1 MKNFKY
7 IILCFVLISFFVLSA
22 CGDIDGTYQQLQSPF
37 NSSISVSSSVSDSS
51 EFKGSLP
58 IQDESVDCLKIEY
71 DNNELVRVGNFIP
84 DAVIDIKYATAD
96 NFTGGKI
103 YTFNDAY
110 LRYGTVMK
118 LKKACDSL
126 RAQGYRLLIWDAFR
140 PQSAQF
146 TLYEN
151 ASDEDKAFLANP
163 DSKSQHSAGRTA
175 DVSMV
180 KLDGSEVE
188 MPTGFDD
195 FTSKSDRDYSDVSKE
210 AAQNSRIL
218 EKALEDA
225 GFIGYQK
232 EWWHYT
238 DSDKYDFDDIKT
250 VKLINKDKTVYE
262 ADCDEYISLKKSPDS
277 GSEVL
282 CKVNKGEKLKPISW
296 GNKYIRVQYKTY
308 VGYVSVDYLK

>member
-1 MKNFKY
+1 MKSLKY
-7 IILCFVLISFFVLSA
+7 IFLCFALVLTFMLSA

-37 NSSISVSSSVSDSS
+37 TSTSSGSSVSASSVINESSSVQS
-51 EFKGSLP
+51 ESA
-58 IQDESVDCLKIEY
+58 DDLKIEY
-71 DNNELVRVGNFIP
+71 DNDELVRVSNFIP
-84 DAVIDIKYATAD
+84 DAVIDIKYATSD
-96 NFTGGKI
+96 NFTGGKV

-118 LKKACDSL
+118 LKTACDSL
-126 RAQGYRLLIWDAFR
+126 RSQGYRLLIWDAFR
-140 PQSAQF
+140 PQSAQY

-151 ASDEDKAFLANP
+151 ASEEDRAFLANP
-163 DSKSQHSAGRTA
+163 DSKSQHSAGRTV

-180 KLDGSEVE
+180 KLDGSAVE

-210 AAQNSRIL
+210 AANNSQIL

-225 GFIGYQK
+225 GFVGYQK

-238 DSDKYDFDDIKT
+238 DSDKYDFDDIEN
-250 VKLINKDKTVYE
+250 VKLINKDKTYYA
-262 ADCDEYISLKKSPDS
+262 ADCDEYISLRKSPDS
-277 GSEVL
+277 SSEVL
-282 CKVNKGEKLKPISW
+282 CKVNKGETLKPISW
-296 GNKYIRVQYKTY
+296 GNKYIRVQYTTY